1 MALETK
7 DAFAESVT
15 DTSPDE
21 KRREARYPCDD
32 PAEVRI
38 LPGDGS
44 RVPATVVDV
53 SRSGMRLQLA
63 IPVTKG
69 SQIEI
74 FLPKQV
80 VIFGQVRH
88 CKRSGDT
95 YHAGVLIQEVF
106 YSRVEDREHVEDDHL
121 RMYLAGHG
129 LTLPQVIGVRDHLA
143 QCESCRRRMVDD
155 YTQPVNPAKLAPPV
169 AR

>member
-7 DAFAESVT
+7 DAPVESVVET
-15 DTSPDE
+15 GSE
-21 KRREARYPCDD
+21 ERRREARYPCDD
-32 PAEVRI
+32 PAEVRV
-38 LPGDGS
+38 LPGDGT
-44 RVPATVVDV
+44 RMPATVVDV
-53 SRSGMRLQLA
+53 SRSGMRLELSG
-63 IPVTKG
+63 PVTKG

-88 CKRSGDT
+88 CRRAGGV
-95 YHAGVLIQEVF
+95 YYAGVLIQEVF
-106 YSRVEDREHVEDDHL
+106 YSRLEDGAHVEDDNL

-129 LTLPQVIGVRDHLA
+129 LTLPQVIEVRDHLS
-143 QCESCRRRMVDD
+143 QCDACRKRATEEFTHAGD
-155 YTQPVNPAKLAPPV
+155 AKIAPPG